1 MQWNIVISQ
10 KPYCVKQFCAITLL
24 QKISISLTFHLEQR
38 GVWNTYTMHVFHT
51 LKYSRLVTGCETSE
65 CCWGLAVW
73 DASERHPPNKSP
85 RGAISKAVT
94 PTQPGPL
101 MQTGME
107 CVRQGSGGSGV
118 HGSTTLI
125 KKMRLQHGLAA
136 TKEHSCQN
144 LSPTSE
150 CVSMC
155 VWSNSPKNK
164 PIAVPLS
171 DLIDF

>member
-1 MQWNIVISQ
+1 MKYSHISKALLCKKVLCHYTQ
-10 KPYCVKQFCAITLL
+10 ITWEN
-24 QKISISLTFHLEQR
+24 KYITNVSLGTK
-38 GVWNTYTMHVFHT
+38 GYVWNTHTMHVFHT

-73 DASERHPPNKSP
+73 DASECHPPNKSP

-118 HGSTTLI
+118 HGITTLI
-125 KKMRLQHGLAA
+125 KKNE
-136 TKEHSCQN
+136 TTTWPSCHQRA
-144 LSPTSE
+144 LVP
-150 CVSMC
+150 
-155 VWSNSPKNK
+155 K
-164 PIAVPLS
+164 PIAYKWVCVNVRVVKQS
-171 DLIDF
+171 QK